1 MARQIRWRGVLS
13 PDTAGDG
20 RAPERTTWRPG
31 APGSPVVPPQSILET
46 VRLLQVGAVLS
57 LLEIPRAL
65 LTRGAL
71 HTAFAAEARSQGAT
85 VNARDLD
92 SIVTLSLTISAAWA
106 VVSAVAWFSRAQA
119 AARGSSWARWLGCAF
134 FGIALVVFFAG
145 LLPTAGLFARVL
157 ALSLLLVG
165 AWTLVRWWHRDSSAW
180 IRYSNRPTD

>member
-31 APGSPVVPPQSILET
+31 SPVVPPQSILET

-57 LLEIPRAL
+57 LLEIARAL

-106 VVSAVAWFSRAQA
+106 VVSAVAWFSLAQA
-119 AARGSSWARWLGCAF
+119 AARGSSW
-134 FGIALVVFFAG
+134 
-145 LLPTAGLFARVL
+145 
-157 ALSLLLVG
+157 
-165 AWTLVRWWHRDSSAW
+165 
-180 IRYSNRPTD
+180 